1 MLQMLICSNNCSRF
15 LLFWA
20 RCHINYTYTPPEL
33 TWDRATLIARS
44 RHFTDQAPASVPFQR
59 IYALHRSWHFRFLRK
74 RCQLPVQCAICVRH
88 PQFIYSNTG
97 RIYSKHLWGGVIFAS
112 AGSKFKKCAEF
123 IRDRQTSIEYLTS
136 WLVSPKKYKYFAINV
151 NYKLRGYL

>member
-97 RIYSKHLWGGVIFAS
+97 RIYSKHLSGGVIFAS

-123 IRDRQTSIEYLTS
+123 IRDSQTSIEYPTS
-136 WLVSPKKYKYFAINV
+136 WLVYPPKKTKV
-151 NYKLRGYL
+151 LSHKC

>member
-33 TWDRATLIARS
+33 TWDRSTLIARS

-59 IYALHRSWHFRFLRK
+59 IYALHCSWHFQFRVPRK
-74 RCQLPVQCAICVRH
+74 PRQLPVQCAICVRH

-97 RIYSKHLWGGVIFAS
+97 SIYSKHLWGGVIFAS
-112 AGSKFKKCAEF
+112 AVGPNLKSVPNLSGT
-123 IRDRQTSIEYLTS
+123 DRQ
-136 WLVSPKKYKYFAINV
+136 VSSTQAADWFRPQKTQVLCHKS
-151 NYKLRGYL
+151 

>member
-74 RCQLPVQCAICVRH
+74 RRQLPVQCAICVRH
-88 PQFIYSNTG
+88 SQFIYSNTG

-123 IRDRQTSIEYLTS
+123 VRDRQTSIEYLTS
-136 WLVSPKKYKYFAINV
+136 WLVSPPQKNKSTLPYMLIIN
-151 NYKLRGYL
+151 